1 MQLPADAALSE
12 LAESIQLAITPVFLL
27 SGVAVFLG
35 VLNTRLTRVIDR
47 TRVLEARRGAPEETD
62 RTELTVL
69 FDRRYWINR
78 AITLCTFCALLV
90 CFVVAAM
97 FLGAV
102 VHVRVAMLVAFLF
115 IGAMLAL
122 IVGLLAFLR
131 EVHLGVRYFQRDVYP
146 RQSGPEVAFRQG
158 SGPVR
163 DPREVES

>member
-12 LAESIQLAITPVFLL
+12 LAQSIQLAITHIFLL

-35 VLNTRLTRVIDR
+35 VLNNRLARVIDR
-47 TRVLEARRGAPEETD
+47 TRVLEARRDAPEETD
-62 RTELTVL
+62 QTELTVL
-69 FDRRYWINR
+69 FDRRYWINL
-78 AITLCTFCALLV
+78 AVTLCTFCALLV
-90 CFVVAAM
+90 CLVVAAM
-97 FLGAV
+97 FFGAV

-115 IGAMLAL
+115 IGSMLTL

-131 EVHLGVRYFQRDVYP
+131 EVHLGVRHFQRDVWP
-146 RQSGPEVAFRQG
+146 RRSGPEVAIKQA